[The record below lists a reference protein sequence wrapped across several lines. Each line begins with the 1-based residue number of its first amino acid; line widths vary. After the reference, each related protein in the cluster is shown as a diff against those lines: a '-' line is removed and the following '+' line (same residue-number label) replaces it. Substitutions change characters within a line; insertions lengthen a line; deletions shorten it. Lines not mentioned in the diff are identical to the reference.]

1 MRNNN
6 STTYALDNDTGEFK
20 KGDIELTVIRV
31 NGEHIGENPM
41 EAERKNRILPQIKPY
56 TLTASLL
63 KNNRKENHC
72 LLENVSSNPFLYP
85 CRWSLLCLNSI
96 KWG

>member
-41 EAERKNRILPQIKPY
+41 EAERENKWC
-56 TLTASLL
+56 L
-63 KNNRKENHC
+63 K
-72 LLENVSSNPFLYP
+72 
-85 CRWSLLCLNSI
+85 
-96 KWG
+96 